1 MTIIATA
8 TPNGTGAIAI
18 VRLSGPK
25 AYDLAMAMISP
36 KCKLAKNS
44 QNLENSKKQTEQDL
58 AKNTQNSTNNS
69 EYKTENFKNLENFK
83 SLENFKNPAEN
94 SKNFTNLKELKPRY
108 AHLCKLYSQKGEL
121 IDEAIVIYFK
131 APYSF
136 SGEDI
141 IEFQTHGGDAV
152 KNAIIDEL
160 LSLGARAA
168 NPGEFSK
175 RAFINGKLSVSKA
188 ESVQALIHAR
198 SASAAKILARAMDG
212 ELDSFANTLRA
223 WLIEILA
230 YCEVSIDYAEDDLPP
245 SILEQIRIKLE
256 NAVKKLER
264 IVEISLSRRG
274 LIDGFKIA
282 IIGRPNVG
290 KSSLLNA
297 FLAYERAIVSDIEGT
312 TRDRVEESL
321 HLGSHL
327 VRVIDTAGIRASNDV
342 IENIG
347 IKYSKKAV
355 NDADIVICLFD
366 ASKEATKDD
375 LEILELAKNS
385 NKKIFF
391 VLNKCDLGVNFNE
404 KLLNKSI
411 KISVKDDID
420 ELKKALISYLDTQD
434 TSELLLSSNRQIQ
447 ACQNSATAIKNAS
460 LKLNENELEIF
471 AFEINKALKELGKI
485 TAPPLHSEILDAMFS
500 SFCLGK

>member
-1 MTIIATA
+1 MTIIAAA

-58 AKNTQNSTNNS
+58 AKNSINQ
-69 EYKTENFKNLENFK
+69 
-83 SLENFKNPAEN
+83 
-94 SKNFTNLKELKPRY
+94 KELKPRY

-245 SILEQIRIKLE
+245 SILEQIRAKLE

-327 VRVIDTAGIRASNDV
+327 VRVIDTAGIRASDDIV
-342 IENIG
+342 ENIG
-347 IKYSKKAV
+347 IKYSKKAI

-385 NKKIFF
+385 NKKVFF
-391 VLNKCDLGVNFNE
+391 VLNKCDLAINFNQA
-404 KLLNKSI
+404 LPKSI
-411 KISVKDDID
+411 KISAKDDIS
-420 ELKKALISYLDTQD
+420 ELKSQIINYLNAQD

-447 ACQNSATAIKNAS
+447 ACQNSAAAIKNAS